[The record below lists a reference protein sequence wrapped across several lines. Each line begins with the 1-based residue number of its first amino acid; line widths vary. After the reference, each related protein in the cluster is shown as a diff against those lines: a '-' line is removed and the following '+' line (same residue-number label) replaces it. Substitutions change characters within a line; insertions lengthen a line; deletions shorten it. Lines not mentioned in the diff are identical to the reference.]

1 MGGGGVVEYFHG
13 LGAVPAWGLAWR
25 SMEIGGGCRNTYE
38 MVEMLEVWLDFREPS
53 R

>member
-1 MGGGGVVEYFHG
+1 MVEYFHR
-13 LGAVPAWGLAWR
+13 LGAVPAWGLAWLR
-25 SMEIGGGCRNTYE
+25 MEIGGGRNTYE